1 MKKTRIVEVSAPRST
16 WWEVQTRS
24 LLWPFWRTRLC
35 SQHPAD
41 AQAAVERM

>member
-1 MKKTRIVEVSAPRST
+1 MKKIRIIEVSTERRSF
-16 WWEVQTRS
+16 WIVQTRS

-35 SQHPAD
+35 SPHPAD